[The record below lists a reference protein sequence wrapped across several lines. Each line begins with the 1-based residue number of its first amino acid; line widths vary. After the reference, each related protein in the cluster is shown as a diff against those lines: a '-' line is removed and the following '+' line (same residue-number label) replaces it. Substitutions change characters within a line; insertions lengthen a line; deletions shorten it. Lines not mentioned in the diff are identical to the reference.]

1 MLFPTCVSKLLY
13 FDVTK
18 PCQTETEATESLV
31 QQRLLARLQE
41 SSPKSPEEKAAD
53 VEAAAKIAMVS
64 RSVSPSSSH
73 SSPQHRPNSHSNS
86 PNVLRNELTEREKY
100 IEEARF
106 FGIHNNHRQSN
117 MAPDKEDMYILHE
130 LSHANRYAA
139 DSPFFR
145 QNVPPPPMAPST
157 PPVSNISKQTVST
170 LQSMINISKQQPS
183 VADVSTLP
191 PPSLP
196 PPPLPRPPSPPPP
209 PQPFF
214 NEKALPRA
222 SGRSGNLQQTL
233 RGFDLIGETILPK
246 AQLRL
251 GL

>member
-1 MLFPTCVSKLLY
+1 M
-13 FDVTK
+13 
-18 PCQTETEATESLV
+18 V
-31 QQRLLARLQE
+31 QQRLLARLHE

-139 DSPFFR
+139 DSPFFHK
-145 QNVPPPPMAPST
+145 NVPPPPMAPST

-191 PPSLP
+191 PPLLP
-196 PPPLPRPPSPPPP
+196 TPPPLPRPPSPPQHSCVRCLCGKGSLQAAVPVRCPKSRRALATGKAERAVAAKHTSPRAPP
-209 PQPFF
+209 PP
-214 NEKALPRA
+214 
-222 SGRSGNLQQTL
+222 
-233 RGFDLIGETILPK
+233 
-246 AQLRL
+246 
-251 GL
+251 